1 MIIVD
6 LNQVMISNLMVTIGS
21 HTDAIEEDLLRHFI
35 LNSLRSYN
43 SKFKDQY
50 GEMII
55 ACDDKNY
62 WRRQIYPYY
71 KANRKKDRETS
82 KLDWNAIFQS
92 LNKIRDEIKE
102 YFPYRVIQI
111 DTAEADDIIG
121 TLCMKFG
128 NELPIGSVD
137 PILIISGDKDFRQL
151 QKYSNVKQYD
161 PVRKRWLDEKNPEAY
176 LKEHIMRGD
185 KGDGVPNF
193 LSKDDVFVLNGR
205 QKPISQKKLDV
216 WIKQNPTEFCDD
228 QMLRGWKRNEQMVD
242 LTFVPENVQTAIMD
256 SYTAQAGKGR
266 DKLFNYFI
274 ENKLKN
280 LLTDIGQF

>member
-6 LNQVMISNLMVTIGS
+6 LNQVMISNLMMTLGNHAS
-21 HTDAIEEDLLRHFI
+21 GTQIEEDLLRHFI
-35 LNSLRSYN
+35 LNSIRSYN
-43 SKFKDQY
+43 AKFKSEY

-62 WRRQIYPYY
+62 WRRQIFPYY
-71 KANRKKDRETS
+71 KANRKKDRDS
-82 KLDWNAIFQS
+82 SDLDWNAIFQS
-92 LNKIRDEIKE
+92 LNKIRDELKE

-111 DTAEADDIIG
+111 DTAEADDVIG

-128 NELPIGSVD
+128 NTHEK
-137 PILIISGDKDFRQL
+137 ILIISGDKDFKQL
-151 QKYSNVKQYD
+151 QQYNNVKQYD
-161 PVRKRWLDEKNPEAY
+161 PVRKRWMTENDPSKF

-193 LSKDDVFVLNGR
+193 LSPDDAIVLNTR
-205 QKPISQKKLDV
+205 QKPITQKKLDV
-216 WIKQNPTEFCDD
+216 WLYQEPEQFCDEK
-228 QMLRGWKRNEQMVD
+228 MLRGFRRNEQMVD
-242 LTFVPENVQTAIMD
+242 LTKIPQDVQEAIIT
-256 SYTAQAGKGR
+256 SFESQVGKGR